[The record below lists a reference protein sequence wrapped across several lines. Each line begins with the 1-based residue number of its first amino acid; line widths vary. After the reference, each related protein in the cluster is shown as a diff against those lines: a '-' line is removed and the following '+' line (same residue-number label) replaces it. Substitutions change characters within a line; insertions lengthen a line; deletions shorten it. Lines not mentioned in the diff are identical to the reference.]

1 MSRGINKVFLIGNL
15 GAEPEISAT
24 PSGNMIATMRVATSE
39 SWKDRNT
46 GEQREKTEWHRVVIF
61 GNLVEVVR
69 QYVHKGSKVYL
80 EGKVQTRK
88 WQGQDGQD
96 RYTTE
101 VIIDSFN
108 GQMQILDSLQED
120 KIKNTDIYTPLPD
133 RSDQPENE
141 PKPKYGSPTVMS
153 DSGVQ
158 SSGNTTSAPG
168 NTFETVDN
176 IPFDDIPF

>member
-15 GAEPEISAT
+15 GADPEISAT
-24 PSGNMIATMRVATSE
+24 PAGNMIATMRVATSE

-46 GEQREKTEWHRVVIF
+46 GEQREKTEWHRVVIV
-61 GNLVEVVR
+61 GNLVEDVR

-101 VIIDSFN
+101 VIVDSFN
-108 GQMQILDSLQED
+108 GQMQMLDSL
-120 KIKNTDIYTPLPD
+120 NTPTTGIYAPPG
-133 RSDQPENE
+133 RSDPPENE
-141 PKPKYGSPTVMS
+141 PKPKYGKPTVMS
-153 DSGVQ
+153 DSGDQ
-158 SSGNTTSAPG
+158 SSGNATSAPG
-168 NTFETVDN
+168 NTFETVDD